1 MSMRKRV
8 VVTGLG
14 AITPIG
20 NSANE
25 LWKNALEGKN
35 GVGSITH
42 YDASFH
48 KSQFA
53 CEVKDF
59 DPTIYLDRTEI
70 KRSDIYTQY
79 SLYCAAEAVE
89 DSGIDF
95 DKMSPYDTGVIW
107 GTGKGGVN
115 TYDKESSEYWKQG
128 GVPRFGPFFVPKM
141 ISNIAP
147 GMISM
152 KYGLMGVNFC
162 VTSACA
168 SSNHAIID
176 AFNNILLGRA
186 KVMICGGA
194 EAGITAP
201 IMAGFSTMRALCSEN
216 DDFERASRPF
226 DVTRSGFV
234 MGEGGAAIILEDLEH
249 ALARGAKIYAE
260 LAGTGS
266 TADAYH
272 LSSSHPDGI
281 GAIRSMEQ
289 AMREADVDKV
299 DVNYINAHATSTPV
313 GDISEIRAINSLF
326 GDEIGQLVVGG
337 TKSMTGHL
345 IGGAGAVE
353 SALTIKA
360 IHENKVPPTINTRE
374 LDPAIPENLKIAGP
388 KAEEHEVRVAISNTF
403 GFGGHNT
410 SVLYKKFED

>member
-1 MSMRKRV
+1 MSKKRI

-20 NSANE
+20 NSSNE
-25 LWKNALEGKN
+25 LWENALKGKN
-35 GVGSITH
+35 GVGPITR
-42 YDASFH
+42 YDASLH
-48 KSQFA
+48 KTHFA
-53 CEVKDF
+53 CEIKGF
-59 DPTIYLDRTEI
+59 DPAIHLDRNEI

-79 SLYCAAEAVE
+79 SIYCAAEAVK
-89 DSGIDF
+89 DSELDF
-95 DKMSPYDTGVIW
+95 EKISPYDVGVIW

-115 TYDKESSEYWKQG
+115 SYDEESSHYWKSG
-128 GVPRFGPFFVPKM
+128 EAPRFGPFFVPKM
-141 ISNIAP
+141 IPNIAP

-152 KYGLMGVNFC
+152 KYGLMGVNFA

-176 AFNNILLGRA
+176 AYNNLLLGRA

-194 EAGITAP
+194 EAGVTAP
-201 IMAGFSTMRALCSEN
+201 IMAGFSTMRALSSEN
-216 DDFERASRPF
+216 ENYERASRPF
-226 DVTRSGFV
+226 DVSRNGFV
-234 MGEGGAAIILEDLEH
+234 MGEGGAAIILEELEH
-249 ALARGAKIYAE
+249 AKARGAKIYAE

-281 GAIRSMEQ
+281 GAIRSMEL
-289 AMREADVDKV
+289 AMEEASVSPEDIG
-299 DVNYINAHATSTPV
+299 YINAHATSTPV
-313 GDISEIRAINSLF
+313 GDISEVRAISKLF
-326 GDEIGQLVVGG
+326 DGKMDNLIVGA

-353 SALTIKA
+353 SVFTIKA
-360 IHENKVPPTINTRE
+360 IQDGVVAPTINTVE
-374 LDPAIPENLKIAGP
+374 LDPAIPSAFKIAGP
-388 KAEEHEVRVAISNTF
+388 EAQEHKVSAAISNTF

-410 SVLYKKFED
+410 SVLYKKFEG

>member
-1 MSMRKRV
+1 MSKKRI

-20 NSANE
+20 NSSNE
-25 LWKNALEGKN
+25 LWENALKGKN
-35 GVGSITH
+35 GVGPITR
-42 YDASFH
+42 YDASLH
-48 KSQFA
+48 KTHFA
-53 CEVKDF
+53 CEIKGF
-59 DPTIYLDRTEI
+59 DPAIHLDRNEI

-79 SLYCAAEAVE
+79 SIYCAAEAVK
-89 DSGIDF
+89 DSELDF
-95 DKMSPYDTGVIW
+95 EKISPYDVGVIW

-115 TYDKESSEYWKQG
+115 SYDEESSHYWKSG
-128 GVPRFGPFFVPKM
+128 EAPRFGPFFVPKM
-141 ISNIAP
+141 IPNIAP

-152 KYGLMGVNFC
+152 KYGLMGVNFA

-176 AFNNILLGRA
+176 AYNNLLLGRA

-194 EAGITAP
+194 EAGVTAP
-201 IMAGFSTMRALCSEN
+201 IMAGFSTMRALSSEN
-216 DDFERASRPF
+216 ENYERASRPF
-226 DVTRSGFV
+226 DVSRNGFV
-234 MGEGGAAIILEDLEH
+234 MGEGGAAIILEELEH
-249 ALARGAKIYAE
+249 AKARGAKIYAE

-281 GAIRSMEQ
+281 GAIRSMEL
-289 AMREADVDKV
+289 AMEEASVSPEDIG
-299 DVNYINAHATSTPV
+299 YINAHATSTPV
-313 GDISEIRAINSLF
+313 GDISEVRAISKLF
-326 GDEIGQLVVGG
+326 DGKMDNLIVGA

-353 SALTIKA
+353 SVFTIKA
-360 IHENKVPPTINTRE
+360 IQDGVVAPTINTVE
-374 LDPAIPENLKIAGP
+374 LDPAIPSAFKVAGP
-388 KAEEHEVRVAISNTF
+388 EAQEHKVSAAISNTF

-410 SVLYKKFED
+410 SVLYKKFEG

>member
-1 MSMRKRV
+1 MSKVRV

-14 AITPIG
+14 AVSPIG
-20 NSANE
+20 NSSKE
-25 LWKNALEGKN
+25 LWENALKGKN
-35 GVGSITH
+35 GVGPITR
-42 YDASFH
+42 YDASLH
-48 KSQFA
+48 KTHFA
-53 CEVKDF
+53 CEIKGF
-59 DPTIYLDRTEI
+59 DPTIYLDRNEI

-79 SLYCAAEAVE
+79 SIHCAAEAVK

-95 DKMSPYDTGVIW
+95 EQMSPYDVGVIW

-115 TYDKESSEYWKQG
+115 SYDEESSAYWKSEAA
-128 GVPRFGPFFVPKM
+128 PRFGPFFVPKM
-141 ISNIAP
+141 IPNIAP

-152 KYGLMGVNFC
+152 KYGLMGVNFA

-176 AFNNILLGRA
+176 AFNNLLLGRA

-194 EAGITAP
+194 EAGVTAP
-201 IMAGFSTMRALCSEN
+201 IMAGFSTMRALSADN
-216 DDFERASRPF
+216 DDYERASRPF
-226 DVTRSGFV
+226 DVTRNGFV
-234 MGEGGAAIILEDLEH
+234 MGEGGAAIILEELEH
-249 ALARGAKIYAE
+249 AKARGAKIYAE

-281 GAIRSMEQ
+281 GAIRAMEL
-289 AMREADVDKV
+289 AMEEAGVSPEEIG
-299 DVNYINAHATSTPV
+299 YINAHATSTPV
-313 GDISEIRAINSLF
+313 GDISEVRAISKLF
-326 GDEIGQLVVGG
+326 SGKMENLIVGA

-353 SALTIKA
+353 SVFTIKA
-360 IHENKVPPTINTRE
+360 IQDGVVAPTINTVE
-374 LDPAIPENLKIAGP
+374 LDPAIPSELKIAGP
-388 KAEEHEVRVAISNTF
+388 QAQEHKVNAAISNTF

-410 SVLYKKFED
+410 SVLYKKFEE